1 MEFYNFTY
9 KFLII
14 IKECLTWKYPTA
26 PPGADAIKKV
36 TPSLG
41 IPSLGV

>member
-1 MEFYNFTY
+1 MEFMNSS
-9 KFLII
+9 K
-14 IKECLTWKYPTA
+14 KEKQLENIFS
-26 PPGADAIKKV
+26 PGADAIKKV